1 MKQTAALYARV
12 STQRQEEEATIAS
25 QVAALE
31 EYANSQGYALR
42 KDLYFLD
49 EAVSGA
55 KLDRPALDR
64 LRDQESEGIYQVVIC
79 LRPDR
84 LAWVYYCSKNY
95 GKLEF
100 KCCS

>member
-25 QVAALE
+25 QVVALE

-55 KLDRPALDR
+55 K
-64 LRDQESEGIYQVVIC
+64 
-79 LRPDR
+79 
-84 LAWVYYCSKNY
+84 
-95 GKLEF
+95 
-100 KCCS
+100 